1 MPTIRI
7 LLSLVLNRNWTIL
20 QLDVSNTF
28 LHGDLPN
35 DIYMLQPPGFVDPN
49 LPNYVCK
56 LNKSLYGLKQAP
68 QQWFQKLT
76 SFLQLRGFRFNHS
89 DPSLLFKQK
98 HIQIYVLIY
107 VDNILV
113 TGNDQRVIQ
122 QLLEH
127 LHT

>member
-98 HIQIYVLIY
+98 HIQIYVLIF